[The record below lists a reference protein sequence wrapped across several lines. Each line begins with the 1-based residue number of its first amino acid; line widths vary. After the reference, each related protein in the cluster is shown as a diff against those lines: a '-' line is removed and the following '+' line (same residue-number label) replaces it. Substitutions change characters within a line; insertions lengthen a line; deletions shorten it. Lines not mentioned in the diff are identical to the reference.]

1 MATHIQ
7 QWKLTNKDDSL
18 SFGSVEE
25 FFNKSS
31 SAGMSE
37 ETINQHINNDSLYVL
52 DKYAVLS
59 ADKKS
64 VILVKEFRDEESYNE
79 WKEKSAALPAVDDL
93 MTSEEGT
100 FFDEKPDVESG
111 EKDISIDYSSTPSG
125 VSGDHK

>member
-7 QWKLTNKDDSL
+7 QWKLTNKNDSL
-18 SFGSVEE
+18 TFGSVEE

-31 SAGMSE
+31 SAGMSK
-37 ETINQHINNDSLYVL
+37 ETINLHINNDSLYVL
-52 DKYAVLS
+52 DKYAVLG

-100 FFDEKPDVESG
+100 FFDEKPDVA
-111 EKDISIDYSSTPSG
+111 K
-125 VSGDHK
+125 